1 MAAVIRIK
9 RSNVS
14 GNPAT
19 LRAGE
24 LAYSG
29 LPDNGSNGGDRLY
42 IGMGTETAGNA
53 ANHFVIGGKF
63 FTDRLDHTAGTLT
76 ASKAL
81 VVDSNKKLDEL
92 LVDNLSLN
100 GDTLSATSTLKL
112 QGGNNIIEVAANN
125 YFAGGAYGGSQ
136 LFLDS
141 ANLYLKQL
149 RDGNINLIVGTG
161 GSASS
166 QLTFNNDGSLT
177 VPGTIKTLSN
187 GDLTLSPNG
196 TGKVSI
202 AGAYKLPR
210 IDGSNGYVL
219 TTDGS
224 GNVTWQTS
232 GVPVLSVTTATAGL
246 SSLSYN
252 GGTFTFTPPD
262 LSSYATQ
269 SYVTSQGYITSSALT
284 GYATETYV
292 TTQGYITSSALT
304 GLATETYVTTQ
315 GYITSSALSGYATE
329 TYVTT
334 QGYITSSALTGL
346 ATETYVTTQGYI
358 TSSALSGYAT
368 ESYVTTQG
376 YITGIS
382 GSDVTTALGYTP
394 LQSSDLSG
402 YATETYVTTQG
413 YITGISGS
421 DVTTALGYTPLQSSD
436 LSGYATESYVTT
448 QGYITSST
456 LSGYATESY
465 VTGRG
470 YITTSSLSVTTL
482 SASTVS
488 SLTYFNGEFKFTPP
502 DLGSYATQSY
512 VQTVAQGLHI
522 HKPVN
527 AATTA
532 SLASITGGSV
542 TYNNGTS
549 GVGATLTLGVALTV
563 LDGYT
568 LQNGDRILVKNES
581 TTANNGIYSWATG
594 GTVLTRTLYED
605 EISQFA
611 GGDFFFV
618 SSGSINGDTGWVQT
632 ENITTFG
639 SSSIVFQ
646 QFAGAGTFQAGTGLD
661 LDGNVFSISATYA
674 GQSSITTLGTITAG
688 TWNADTISES
698 RGGTGITTYNA
709 YDLLVGTIA
718 GGLTKLSM
726 GTAGQFLQVN
736 DAGNGLVYADI
747 DGGTY

>member
-284 GYATETYV
+284 
-292 TTQGYITSSALT
+292 
-304 GLATETYVTTQ
+304 
-315 GYITSSALSGYATE
+315 GYATE

>member
-29 LPDNGSNGGDRLY
+29 LTDNGSNGGDRLY

-92 LVDNLSLN
+92 LIDNLSLN
-100 GDTLSATSTLKL
+100 GDTLSATGTLKL

-161 GSASS
+161 GSATS

-187 GDLTLSPNG
+187 GDLTLSPDG

-210 IDGSNGYVL
+210 IDGTNGYVL

-224 GNVTWQTS
+224 GNVSWQGS
-232 GVPVLSVTTATAGL
+232 GIPAFSVTTATAGV
-246 SSLSYN
+246 SALSYSN
-252 GGTFTFTPPD
+252 GTFTFTPPD

-269 SYVTSQGYITSSALT
+269 
-284 GYATETYV
+284 
-292 TTQGYITSSALT
+292 
-304 GLATETYVTTQ
+304 
-315 GYITSSALSGYATE
+315 
-329 TYVTT
+329 
-334 QGYITSSALTGL
+334 
-346 ATETYVTTQGYI
+346 
-358 TSSALSGYAT
+358 
-368 ESYVTTQG
+368 
-376 YITGIS
+376 
-382 GSDVTTALGYTP
+382 
-394 LQSSDLSG
+394 
-402 YATETYVTTQG
+402 TYVTTQG

-436 LSGYATESYVTT
+436 LTGYATESYVTT
-448 QGYITSST
+448 QGYITSSALT
-456 LSGYATESY
+456 GYATETYVTTQGYITGISSSDVTTALGYTPLQSSDLTGYATESYVTTQGYITSSALTGYATESYVTTQGYITTSSLTGLATESY

-470 YITTSSLSVTTL
+470 YITTSSLVGL
-482 SASTVS
+482 
-488 SLTYFNGEFKFTPP
+488 
-502 DLGSYATQSY
+502 ATESY
-512 VQTVAQGLHI
+512 VQSVAQGLHI

-532 SLASITGGSV
+532 TLASITGGSV
-542 TYNNGTS
+542 TYDNGTS
-549 GVGATLTLGVALTV
+549 GIGATLTLGVALTV

-581 TTANNGIYSWATG
+581 TLANNGIYSWATG
-594 GTVLTRTLYED
+594 GTILTRTVYED

-618 SSGSINGDTGWVQT
+618 SAGSINGDTGWVQT
-632 ENITTFG
+632 EQITSFG
-639 SSSIVFQ
+639 SSNIVFQ
-646 QFAGAGTFQAGTGLD
+646 QFAGAGTFQAGTGLS
-661 LDGNVFSISATYA
+661 LAGNIFNVNPGAGITISNNAVSVASTYSGGLSIS
-674 GQSSITTLGTITAG
+674 SVGTITQG
-688 TWNADTISES
+688 TWNANVIDTEY
-698 RGGTGITTYNA
+698 GGTGQSTYNP
-709 YDLLVGTIA
+709 YDLLVGTTTSNSLMTLA
-718 GGLTKLSM
+718 L
-726 GTAGQFLQVN
+726 GTAGQVLQVN
-736 DAGNGLVYADI
+736 ASGNQLVYGDL
-747 DGGTY
+747 DGGSY

>member
-1 MAAVIRIK
+1 MAAVIRVK

-100 GDTLSATSTLKL
+100 GNTLSTTDTN
-112 QGGNNIIEVAANN
+112 GN
-125 YFAGGAYGGSQ
+125 
-136 LFLDS
+136 
-141 ANLYLKQL
+141 
-149 RDGNINLIVGTG
+149 
-161 GSASS
+161 
-166 QLTFNNDGSLT
+166 
-177 VPGTIKTLSN
+177 
-187 GDLTLSPNG
+187 LTLTPNG

-202 AGAYKLPR
+202 AGAYTLPR
-210 IDGSNGYVL
+210 VDGSNGYIL

-232 GVPVLSVTTATAGL
+232 GVPTLSVTTATAGI

-252 GGTFTFTPPD
+252 NGIFTFTPPD

-269 SYVTSQGYITSSALT
+269 S
-284 GYATETYV
+284 
-292 TTQGYITSSALT
+292 
-304 GLATETYVTTQ
+304 
-315 GYITSSALSGYATE
+315 
-329 TYVTT
+329 
-334 QGYITSSALTGL
+334 
-346 ATETYVTTQGYI
+346 YVTTQGYI

-368 ESYVTTQG
+368 ESYVTG
-376 YITGIS
+376 
-382 GSDVTTALGYTP
+382 
-394 LQSSDLSG
+394 
-402 YATETYVTTQG
+402 
-413 YITGISGS
+413 
-421 DVTTALGYTPLQSSD
+421 
-436 LSGYATESYVTT
+436 
-448 QGYITSST
+448 QGYITSSA

-465 VTGRG
+465 VTGQGYITSSALSGYATESYVTGQG
-470 YITTSSLSVTTL
+470 YITTATLSVTPLT
-482 SASTVS
+482 ASTVS

-502 DLGSYATQSY
+502 DLSSYATQSY

-532 SLASITGGSV
+532 SLASITGDSV

-568 LQNGDRILVKNES
+568 LQNGDRILVKNQ
-581 TTANNGIYSWATG
+581 ANQAHNGAYTWATG
-594 GTVLTRTLYED
+594 GTVLTRSLYED
-605 EISQFA
+605 EVSQFG

-618 SSGSINGDTGWVQT
+618 THGTINGDTGWVQT
-632 ENITTFG
+632 EALATFG
-639 SSSIVFQ
+639 SSNIIFQ
-646 QFAGAGTFQAGTGLD
+646 QFAGAGTYQAGAGLSQS
-661 LDGNVFSISATYA
+661 GNIFSISTTYA

-688 TWNADTISES
+688 TWNADTISAAK
-698 RGGTGITTYNA
+698 GGTGITTYNA

>member
-24 LAYSG
+24 LAYSA

-100 GDTLSATSTLKL
+100 GNILGTTDT
-112 QGGNNIIEVAANN
+112 
-125 YFAGGAYGGSQ
+125 
-136 LFLDS
+136 
-141 ANLYLKQL
+141 
-149 RDGNINLIVGTG
+149 
-161 GSASS
+161 
-166 QLTFNNDGSLT
+166 
-177 VPGTIKTLSN
+177 N
-187 GDLTLSPNG
+187 GDLTLTPNG

-210 IDGSNGYVL
+210 IDGSSGYVL

-252 GGTFTFTPPD
+252 NGIFTFTPPD
-262 LSSYATQ
+262 LSS
-269 SYVTSQGYITSSALT
+269 
-284 GYATETYV
+284 
-292 TTQGYITSSALT
+292 
-304 GLATETYVTTQ
+304 
-315 GYITSSALSGYATE
+315 
-329 TYVTT
+329 
-334 QGYITSSALTGL
+334 
-346 ATETYVTTQGYI
+346 
-358 TSSALSGYAT
+358 YAT

-394 LQSSDLSG
+394 LQSSDL
-402 YATETYVTTQG
+402 T
-413 YITGISGS
+413 
-421 DVTTALGYTPLQSSD
+421 
-436 LSGYATESYVTT
+436 GYATESYVTT
-448 QGYITSST
+448 QGYITSSALT
-456 LSGYATESY
+456 GYATESY
-465 VTGRG
+465 VTTQG
-470 YITTSSLSVTTL
+470 YITTASLSVTTL
-482 SASTVS
+482 SANTVS
-488 SLTYFNGEFKFTPP
+488 SLTYLNGEFKFTPP

-512 VQTVAQGLHI
+512 VQSVAQGLHI

-563 LDGYT
+563 LDGHT
-568 LQNGDRILVKNES
+568 LLNGDRILVKDES

-605 EISQFA
+605 EVSQFA

-632 ENITTFG
+632 ENIVSFG

-661 LDGNVFSISATYA
+661 LNGNVFSISATYA

-688 TWNADTISES
+688 TWNADTIDES

-718 GGLTKLSM
+718 GGLTKLTL

-736 DAGNGLVYADI
+736 DTGNGLVYADV